1 MLELGAMDAFGSD
14 LPHFQLDFCQVKL
27 FTFVFGLRVLMRAGE
42 CL

>member
-1 MLELGAMDAFGSD
+1 MLELGTMDVFGSD

-27 FTFVFGLRVLMRAGE
+27 FNFFPGLGVLMRVGE